1 MINQPD
7 ASARSPADTRL
18 HGRSLQ
24 LARTAWLVVVLGVLA
39 LYFSG
44 LPAFHALL
52 QPPCKTFATCN
63 LFGAIT
69 PAQFHTMW
77 AAGFSPYTMAA
88 YWFSLDIAIVLIWS
102 AVGFIIF
109 WRRSND
115 WVALLVALALILFNV
130 GQQGSPLSALV
141 IVSPVWAFP
150 LEILAFLGQAS
161 FGVLLFLFPNGQL
174 APRWIRW
181 FVLVFLVQTAL
192 AVFLPADLPLSEAY
206 AQALVGVLFL
216 SSVAVALYSQIY
228 RYRHV
233 STPVE
238 RQQVKWA
245 VFGIALT
252 IALVILLDMTNVF
265 QLSQSSS
272 VYIII
277 ENLFP
282 LVLLPI
288 PLSIGFAI
296 SRTRL
301 WEVDILINK
310 TLVYGLLTVLLA
322 AVYAGLI
329 IGLEALVGHFGSPSS
344 KPVVIVIS
352 TLIIAALFQ
361 PARSRIQQII
371 DHRFYR
377 TKYDAQKT
385 LAAFSAT
392 LRNEVEL
399 PQLRNH
405 LLEVVNET
413 MQPEH
418 VSLWLRIPQAGPR
431 AWVHNPEPP
440 DLSQTG

>member
-7 ASARSPADTRL
+7 ASARSTVDTRL
-18 HGRSLQ
+18 HGRPLQ
-24 LARTAWLVVVLGVLA
+24 LARIIWVVVVIGVLA
-39 LYFSG
+39 LYFGS
-44 LPAFHALL
+44 LPAFHTLL
-52 QPPCKTFATCN
+52 QPPCKSFATCN
-63 LFGAIT
+63 LVGAIT
-69 PAQFHTMW
+69 LAQFHTIQ
-77 AAGFSPYTMAA
+77 AAGVSPYTMAK
-88 YWFSLDIAIVLIWS
+88 YWFGLDIAIVLIWS
-102 AVGFIIF
+102 AIGFIIF
-109 WRRSND
+109 WRRSD
-115 WVALLVALALILFNV
+115 AWVALLVALALILFNV

-141 IVSPVWAFP
+141 IVSPAWAVP
-150 LEILAFLGQAS
+150 VEILTFLGQAS
-161 FGVLLFLFPNGQL
+161 FGVLLFLFPNGQF
-174 APRWIRW
+174 APRWVRW
-181 FVLVFLVQTAL
+181 FVLVYLIQTAL
-192 AVFLPADLPLSEAY
+192 SLFLPTDLPLSEAY
-206 AQALVGVLFL
+206 AQALVGLLFL

-252 IALVILLDMTNVF
+252 IVLLILLDMTNVF

-272 VYIII
+272 AYILV
-277 ENLFP
+277 ENLYP
-282 LVLLPI
+282 LALLPI
-288 PLSIGFAI
+288 PLSIGFAV

-301 WEVDILINK
+301 WEVDTLINK

-329 IGLEALVGHFGSPSS
+329 IGLEALVGRFGSSS
-344 KPVVIVIS
+344 SAPIVIVVS

-361 PARSRIQQII
+361 PVRSRIQQII

-377 TKYDAQKT
+377 SKYDAQKT

-392 LRNEVEL
+392 LSNDVEL
-399 PQLRNH
+399 PKLRNH

-418 VSLWLRIPQAGPR
+418 ASLWLRIPKAGPR
-431 AWVHNPEPP
+431 AQVHYPEPP
-440 DLSQTG
+440 GLSQTG

>member
-7 ASARSPADTRL
+7 ASARSTADTRL

-24 LARTAWLVVVLGVLA
+24 LARIIWAVVVIGLLA
-39 LYFSG
+39 LYFGG
-44 LPAFHALL
+44 LPAFHTLL
-52 QPPCKTFATCN
+52 QPPCKSFATCN

-69 PAQFHTMW
+69 LAQFHTIQ
-77 AAGFSPYTMAA
+77 AAGLSPYTMAA

-109 WRRSND
+109 WRRSDD
-115 WVALLVALALILFNV
+115 WVALLVALALILFNI
-130 GQQGSPLSALV
+130 GQQGSPLSALA
-141 IVSPVWAFP
+141 IVSPVWALP
-150 LEILAFLGQAS
+150 LEILTFLGQAS
-161 FGVLLFLFPNGQL
+161 FGVLLFLFPSGQL
-174 APRWIRW
+174 APRWVRW

-192 AVFLPADLPLSEAY
+192 SVFLPADSPFSEPF
-206 AQALVGVLFL
+206 AQALVGVMFL
-216 SSVAVALYSQIY
+216 SSVGVALYSQIY
-228 RYRHV
+228 RYRHI

-238 RQQVKWA
+238 QQQVKWA

-252 IALVILLDMTNVF
+252 ISLVILLDMTNVF

-272 VYIII
+272 VYILV

-282 LVLLPI
+282 LALLPI

-301 WEVDILINK
+301 WEVDTLINK

-322 AVYAGLI
+322 AVYASLI
-329 IGLEALVGHFGSPSS
+329 IGLEALVGRFGGSS
-344 KPVVIVIS
+344 SGPIVIVVS
-352 TLIIAALFQ
+352 TLIIATLFQ
-361 PARSRIQQII
+361 PVRSRVQQII

-377 TKYDAQKT
+377 GKYDAQKT

-418 VSLWLRIPQAGPR
+418 VSLWLRMPQTGPT
-431 AWVHNPEPP
+431 AKVHGPEPP
-440 DLSQTG
+440 DFGQTG